1 MAFLGPTEL
10 KKFLKDNTIIS
21 DDSGTNIYTEDRVEQ
36 AAYVLSLG
44 SEAYRTDNKDRKVE
58 ILDDKN
64 SRIEINPGQFTLL
77 MTEEVI
83 EIPKNKLAFISI
95 KAKQKLKGLINISGF
110 HVDPGFKG
118 KLLFSV
124 YNASP
129 STITLETKQP
139 YFLIWFAS
147 LESAASQDDAYNQ
160 VHNSHQGQS
169 RIPVEYLDPL
179 KRGEMVS
186 PHALME
192 RMKENK
198 TELERKVEDSNRKL
212 LNNDYLLKFVIG
224 ILIALFIRYL
234 FAEIGTAYY
243 VDKLERKDRLIMKL
257 ESKLDSLY
265 NKSLTLSKVD
275 SLIHI
280 RLKGSK

>member
-10 KKFLKDNTIIS
+10 KKFLKDNPIIS
-21 DDSGTNIYTEDRVEQ
+21 NDAGENTYNEDRVEQ
-36 AAYVLSLG
+36 AAYALSLG
-44 SEAYRTDNKDRKVE
+44 SEVYRTDNKDRKVE

-64 SRIEINPGQFTLL
+64 SRIEINPGQLTLL
-77 MTEEVI
+77 MTEEVVD
-83 EIPKNKLAFISI
+83 IPKNKLAFISI

-147 LESAASQDDAYNQ
+147 LETPASQDDAYNQ

-169 RIPVEYLDPL
+169 RISVDYLDPL

-192 RMKENK
+192 KMKDNK
-198 TELERKVEDSNRKL
+198 TELEKKVEDSNRKL

-224 ILIALFIRYL
+224 ILIALFLRYL
-234 FAEIGTAYY
+234 FADIGTAYY
-243 VDKLERKDRLIMKL
+243 VNKLEKKDTLIMKL
-257 ESKLDSLY
+257 DARLDSIE
-265 NKSLTLSKVD
+265 NKSLTLSEVD
-275 SLIHI
+275 SLIQQ
-280 RLKGSK
+280 RLKGNK